1 MAMPKEAVEH
11 FAASLELT
19 RRGKGG
25 DELAAT
31 ANLGGVMVAAGRAA
45 EAVALLEG
53 AAGASESL
61 RRNLEAARRAAA
73 RAGS

>member
-1 MAMPKEAVEH
+1 
-11 FAASLELT
+11 
-19 RRGKGG
+19 
-25 DELAAT
+25 
-31 ANLGGVMVAAGRAA
+31 MVAAGRAA